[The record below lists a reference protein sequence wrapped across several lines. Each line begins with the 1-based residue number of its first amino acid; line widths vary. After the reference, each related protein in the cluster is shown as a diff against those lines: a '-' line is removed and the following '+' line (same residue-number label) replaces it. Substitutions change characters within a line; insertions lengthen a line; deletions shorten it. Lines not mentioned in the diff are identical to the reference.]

1 MHMHVSTPNLLLNIL
16 LLTCLLLCRTLPGA
30 DGAFVGPQDEL
41 VVSAGWLLSWP
52 HMHLHLLSSQVA
64 GEQHALQAGTAAR
77 LTHPSSHLHF
87 PPQVVLSNSGR
98 SVSVYEG
105 GKLAGSSGGA
115 TKPLYSAELKEGL
128 MAAVYPGGWG
138 WVEG

>member
-1 MHMHVSTPNLLLNIL
+1 MHVSTQNLLLNIL

-77 LTHPSSHLHF
+77 LTHPSSHLHV

-105 GKLAGSSGGA
+105 GKLAGSGGGGA